1 MEQTDNSSDA
11 NPLPLDNGFNC
22 N

>member
-1 MEQTDNSSDA
+1 MEQTGNSSDA
-11 NPLPLDNGFNC
+11 NTLPLDNGFNC